1 MVVQPEVPLADD
13 SQRITLPVCPVKV
26 MVAEPLLHIVGV
38 VVEVVP
44 AEGGFITV
52 TVIGVLLTGEHGLL
66 VQVTRN
72 MVVVVMFV

>member
-1 MVVQPEVPLADD
+1 MAVVLVMVVQPEVPLADD

-52 TVIGVLLTGEHGLL
+52 TVIGFDTIGEQGAL
-66 VQVTRN
+66 VTLIR
-72 MVVVVMFV
+72 